1 MLKLKD
7 YINHF
12 VKPSPEPDDIE
23 HHVQH
28 KLFCQNDYV
37 PFGVDGMNESVLDES
52 VEPHPE
58 NDKRLVV
65 HAHGPGGIKGLVVP
79 KHMWN
84 GSKQLRGM
92 DARNTERAKVY
103 GSEHRE
109 PLTLGGIESSHKAHL
124 AAHFAKPKHEQIA
137 AEKGAIARLH
147 AAGHLDSKDT
157 TDEGEKTDT
166 VKHEHDSQG
175 RSFEAAS
182 SKGVAGHA
190 LYTSGSGTN
199 SKHHVLNTCPGQT
212 KGCGGGVD
220 SKGVADTLKGT
231 CFAPRAEAQY
241 PAAAIRRATHEQ
253 AKHDPAMTND
263 WALAHT
269 HSLRN
274 RADSADKGNKRFL
287 FRPNVVDETD
297 RSSRHVIKHL
307 NAQRATE
314 KKPPIIANSY
324 GKTNELHD
332 PENGYHV
339 THSNI
344 GPKVK
349 QGAEVSENKARDK
362 QRIRS
367 TVTATEG
374 NGKHIVNDEGHQTP
388 PKNSYGVLNIKRG
401 SEIDKSFQQHVTHAK
416 YWSTGRAQHELSK
429 EEQAQGPENHYDGS
443 GKPTTPDK
451 AHFGHKT
458 VSGNRY
464 DYQKQHVLHPR
475 MVTVGKNED
484 GTPHSIPT
492 DSRFKDNDYL
502 PKDRFKSPNGKHAGA
517 IMFTTPTTSTS
528 SIQHHSAFT
537 HHVDD
542 ATVEHA
548 KHNGGEYEI
557 DKPEHQEAAK
567 GKEYVQPQA
576 VVLKGIKLGKKKQ

>member
-1 MLKLKD
+1 MLTLKHFT
-7 YINHF
+7 NHF
-12 VKPSPEPDDIE
+12 VKPDPEPDSIE

-28 KLFCQNDYV
+28 KLFGQNDYV
-37 PFGVDGMNESVLDES
+37 PFGGDLNES

-58 NDKRLVV
+58 NSKRLVI
-65 HAHGPGGIKGLVVP
+65 HAHPDTKGPVKGLVVP
-79 KHMWN
+79 KHMWHGAAKN
-84 GSKQLRGM
+84 KGM
-92 DARNTERAKVY
+92 EARNTDRAKVY
-103 GSEHRE
+103 GEEHRE

-124 AAHFAKPKHEQIA
+124 AEHFKKPKHEQIK
-137 AEKGAIARLH
+137 AEKEAIGRLH

-166 VKHEHDSQG
+166 VKHEHDEQG
-175 RSFEAAS
+175 RTFEAAS

-190 LYTSGSGTN
+190 LYTSGHGEN
-199 SKHHVLNTCPGQT
+199 AKHHVINTCPGQT

-241 PAAAIRRATHEQ
+241 PGAAIRRATHEQ
-253 AKHDPAMTND
+253 AKHDPKMTND
-263 WALAHT
+263 WVLAHT
-269 HSLRN
+269 HSLRK
-274 RADSADKGNKRFL
+274 RAESADKGNKRFL

-349 QGAEVSENKARDK
+349 HGFEISENKSRDK
-362 QRIRS
+362 QRVRS
-367 TVTATEG
+367 TITATEG
-374 NGKHIVNDEGHQTP
+374 AGKHIVNDEGKQTP
-388 PKNSYGVLNIKRG
+388 PKNSYAVLNIKRG
-401 SEIDKSFQQHVTHAK
+401 SPIDHDFQKHVTHAK
-416 YWSTGRAQHELSK
+416 YWSTGREKHELTP
-429 EEQAQGPENHYDGS
+429 EEHAQGPENHFDGA

-451 AHFGHKT
+451 AHYGHKT
-458 VSGNRY
+458 VNGRRY

-484 GTPHSIPT
+484 GSDHSIPT
-492 DSRFKDNDYL
+492 DSRFKDNDFL

-517 IMFTTPTTSTS
+517 IVFTTPTTSTS
-528 SIQHHSAFT
+528 HIQHHSAFT

-542 ATVEHA
+542 KTIEHA
-548 KHNGGEYEI
+548 KANNGEYEV

-567 GKEYVQPQA
+567 GKEYVQPHA
-576 VVLKGIKLGKKKQ
+576 VVLKGIKLSKKKG